1 MSSLK
6 RNLHKVKKHGY
17 QGRRTSELFVV
28 ELKALPCA
36 VNVSKNANKHLKQL
50 DLSQMIDTGNT
61 LRMFSFEE
69 KTKQQ
74 RLAMG
79 MIQWPPFYIYV
90 FAHCTIVF

>member
-6 RNLHKVKKHGY
+6 RNLHKVKEYGY
-17 QGRRTSELFVV
+17 QGRRTWELFVV

-36 VNVSKNANKHLKQL
+36 LNVSKNAKKHLKQL
-50 DLSQMIDTGNT
+50 NLSQMIGTVNS

-69 KTKQQ
+69 KEKQQ

-90 FAHCTIVF
+90 FSHCTFVF

>member
-6 RNLHKVKKHGY
+6 RNLHKVKENGY
-17 QGRRTSELFVV
+17 QGRRTWELFVV

-36 VNVSKNANKHLKQL
+36 LNVSKNAKKHLKQL
-50 DLSQMIDTGNT
+50 DLSQMIGTGKS

-69 KTKQQ
+69 KEKQQ

-79 MIQWPPFYIYV
+79 MIQWPPFYI
-90 FAHCTIVF
+90 